1 MSRLNA
7 VQNAEPIQANES
19 VSLKISQA
27 DDTSLAFSSEKDG
40 DDDDEEFV
48 TISEFTAFKEQMKQQ
63 FNHVQE
69 SYHEAVNSNVDMVAK
84 LDTVDWSLINK
95 CETKLAEVLGE
106 FQLTVDGLM
115 MTIEADIKRWKTQ
128 HTELTAKY
136 EAM

>member
-1 MSRLNA
+1 
-7 VQNAEPIQANES
+7 
-19 VSLKISQA
+19 
-27 DDTSLAFSSEKDG
+27 
-40 DDDDEEFV
+40 
-48 TISEFTAFKEQMKQQ
+48 
-63 FNHVQE
+63 
-69 SYHEAVNSNVDMVAK
+69 MVAK